1 MLKPICRTLN
11 KSITVYNGWKLKE
24 CLNQNLSRTTPIYW
38 GLGLYKH
45 NIIYHSIH
53 FYSVSLDNCLQIM
66 ACSCIVLYKCVL
78 FQCIFCSYRMRNC
91 MRRRTAFFRLRFGER
106 GLVHEHFALALWAL
120 RARLSHICESKQFI
134 SAFLWPT
141 WMFTVTGALLSAQF
155 LFSWVACSCSPFAC
169 SKLRKVFNSWHWKV
183 GLLSFPFFY
192 ISLYPLQCWIFPV
205 STLSGRVQE

>member
-1 MLKPICRTLN
+1 M
-11 KSITVYNGWKLKE
+11 VDKLKE
-24 CLNQNLSRTTPIYW
+24 CLNKNLSRTTPIYW

-78 FQCIFCSYRMRNC
+78 LQCIFCSYRC
-91 MRRRTAFFRLRFGER
+91 VIACGEGRRSSDFVLGER

-134 SAFLWPT
+134 SAFFMADLNVYSNGSAPFCAISVFLSCLLLLT
-141 WMFTVTGALLSAQF
+141 FRMFKVT
-155 LFSWVACSCSPFAC
+155 
-169 SKLRKVFNSWHWKV
+169 K
-183 GLLSFPFFY
+183 SF
-192 ISLYPLQCWIFPV
+192 
-205 STLSGRVQE
+205 

>member
-1 MLKPICRTLN
+1 M
-11 KSITVYNGWKLKE
+11 VDKLKE
-24 CLNQNLSRTTPIYW
+24 CLNKNLSRTTPIYW

-134 SAFLWPT
+134 SAFFMADLNVYSNGSAPFCAISVFLSCLLLLT
-141 WMFTVTGALLSAQF
+141 FRMFKVT
-155 LFSWVACSCSPFAC
+155 
-169 SKLRKVFNSWHWKV
+169 K
-183 GLLSFPFFY
+183 SF
-192 ISLYPLQCWIFPV
+192 
-205 STLSGRVQE
+205 